1 MNDFSNRLSI
11 SAERPVDALTL
22 QILKLLDGLLRRE
35 GIPYMLVGATAR
47 DLLLHHVYGH
57 AVTRATYDLDYA
69 ILVDSW
75 NQFNEVKHLILT
87 MEGFTDKGRNPQRL
101 YYRPP
106 HAKFDAIIDAIPF
119 GKLEQ
124 PDRTI
129 AWPPDADIVMNVAA
143 FTDVFA
149 SSIVIE
155 VEPGLSIP
163 VPSLA
168 GLVILKLFA
177 WLDRRDAKDVQD
189 IRRLLETYTDAG
201 NLDRL
206 YDEKANELE
215 LLGFDT
221 VLAGAYL
228 LGEDAQRISDP
239 QLLTNLRKV
248 LHRETATELVHQV
261 SRTMS
266 ILEDRTQASSA
277 LLGCFFRGMGLD
289 NLL

>member
-1 MNDFSNRLSI
+1 
-11 SAERPVDALTL
+11 
-22 QILKLLDGLLRRE
+22 
-35 GIPYMLVGATAR
+35 
-47 DLLLHHVYGH
+47 
-57 AVTRATYDLDYA
+57 
-69 ILVDSW
+69 
-75 NQFNEVKHLILT
+75 
-87 MEGFTDKGRNPQRL
+87 
-101 YYRPP
+101 
-106 HAKFDAIIDAIPF
+106 
-119 GKLEQ
+119 
-124 PDRTI
+124 
-129 AWPPDADIVMNVAA
+129 MNVAA

>member
-1 MNDFSNRLSI
+1 MNDFSNQLSI

-47 DLLLHHVYGH
+47 DLLLYHVYGH

-75 NQFNEVKHLILT
+75 EQFNDVKNLLLT
-87 MEGFTDKGRNPQRL
+87 IEGFTTKGRNPQRL
-101 YYRPP
+101 YYSLP
-106 HAKFDAIIDAIPF
+106 HTQFDTIIDIIPF
-119 GKLEQ
+119 GNLEKA
-124 PDRTI
+124 DRTI
-129 AWPPDADIVMNVAA
+129 AWPPDADIVVNVAA
-143 FTDVFA
+143 FSDVFG

-155 VEPGLSIP
+155 IEPGLSIP

-189 IRRLLETYTDAG
+189 IRKILETYTDAG
-201 NLDRL
+201 NVDRL
-206 YDEKANELE
+206 YDEEPNELE

-228 LGEDAQRISDP
+228 LGKDAQRMGNP
-239 QLLTNLRKV
+239 ELLRDLSTALNG
-248 LHRETATELVHQV
+248 ENATELVHQV
-261 SRTMS
+261 ARTMS
-266 ILEDRTQASSA
+266 ILEDRTEASSA
-277 LLGCFFRGMGLD
+277 LLGCFFRGMGLER
-289 NLL
+289 LL

>member
-11 SAERPVDALTL
+11 SAERPVDTLTL

-35 GIPYMLVGATAR
+35 GIPYMLVGASAR

-75 NQFNEVKHLILT
+75 KQFNAVKHLILT
-87 MEGFTDKGRNPQRL
+87 IEGFTDKGRNPQRL

-106 HAKFDAIIDAIPF
+106 NAQFDAIIDTIPF
-119 GKLEQ
+119 GELEK

-129 AWPPDADIVMNVAA
+129 AWPPNADIVMNVAA

-155 VEPGLSIP
+155 IEPGLSIP

-177 WLDRRDAKDVQD
+177 WLDRRNAKDVQD

-201 NLDRL
+201 NVDRL
-206 YDEKANELE
+206 YDEKPNELE

-228 LGEDAQRISDP
+228 LGEDAQRIADP

-248 LHRETATELVHQV
+248 LDQKNATELVQQV
-261 SRTMS
+261 ARTMS

-277 LLGCFFRGMGLD
+277 LLGCFFRGMGLG